1 MTPVSSQ
8 RLFMVVMEKS
18 SQNSLFDTTLS
29 EDSITSKGK
38 ILPPLA
44 HLSRPA
50 TLLEFVGHEHI
61 FKSYP
66 YLKTKNFPSIILFGP
81 SGTGKTTLARILA
94 LNSGKEFFTFNAV
107 LGGVADLKKIIG
119 AAQEMSVKE
128 GLQSVI
134 FVDEIHRFNKA
145 QQDALLPYIEEGA
158 FTLIGATTENPRVSV
173 NKALLSRMHIVQM
186 KELSPDDI
194 YKILIQTN
202 EKFGINLDLSL
213 LIIIADFAGGDARVA
228 LNTLEAAG
236 KLTQPTKEEIK
247 LLIIENARA
256 FDKGGNRHY
265 DVISAFIKSMRGS
278 DPQAAIHWLAVMID
292 GGEDPVF
299 IARRLVIF
307 ASEDVG
313 NADPTALTLATSAL
327 HSISSIGMPEARIIL
342 AQATTYLA
350 STYKSNA
357 AYLAIDHALE
367 FVRSQATI
375 QVPDHLKNHPPMNAQ
390 KYLYPHSYEN
400 HFVKQNYTEVPIPQF
415 YLPTQEGK
423 EDGLKKRLEKLWGHF
438 ASKI

>member
-1 MTPVSSQ
+1 
-8 RLFMVVMEKS
+8 MEKS

-29 EDSITSKGK
+29 QEMASSKGK
-38 ILPPLA
+38 VLPPLA
-44 HLSRPA
+44 HLCRP
-50 TLLEFVGHEHI
+50 LHFDEFVGHGEI
-61 FKSYP
+61 FKKYSF
-66 YLKTKNFPSIILFGP
+66 LKAKNFPSIILFGP
-81 SGTGKTTLARILA
+81 SGTGKTTLARLLA
-94 LNSGKEFFTFNAV
+94 SNSGKAFYQFNAV
-107 LGGVADLKKIIG
+107 LGGVADLKKLI
-119 AAQEMSVKE
+119 
-128 GLQSVI
+128 QSAEDARDKSGTQSII

-173 NKALLSRMHIVQM
+173 NKALLSRTHIVEL

-194 YKILIQTN
+194 HKILLQVN
-202 EKFGINLDLSL
+202 EKFKMNLDTIQLKV
-213 LIIIADFAGGDARVA
+213 IADFAGGDARVA
-228 LNTLEAAG
+228 LNTLEAAA
-236 KLTQPTKEEIK
+236 KLKNPTKEEIK

-256 FDKGGNRHY
+256 FDKGGSRHY
-265 DVISAFIKSMRGS
+265 DVISAFIKSLRWS

-327 HSISSIGMPEARIIL
+327 HSISNIGMPEARIIL

-357 AYLAIDHALE
+357 AYLAIDKALE
-367 FVRSQATI
+367 YVRSLSTI
-375 QVPDHLKNHPPMNAQ
+375 HVPDHLKNHPPMGSQ
-390 KYLYPHSYEN
+390 KYLYPHSHEH
-400 HFVKQNYTEVPIPQF
+400 HFVKQNYTQDPIPSF
-415 YLPTQEGK
+415 YIPTQEGK
-423 EDGLKKRLEKLWGHF
+423 EDGLKKRLEKLWGQF
-438 ASKI
+438 DPT

>member
-1 MTPVSSQ
+1 
-8 RLFMVVMEKS
+8 MEKS
-18 SQNSLFDTTLS
+18 SQNSLFETTLGQV
-29 EDSITSKGK
+29 DTASKGK

-44 HLSRPA
+44 HLSRPEV
-50 TLLEFVGHEHI
+50 LSEFIGHQEI
-61 FKSYP
+61 FKTYSF
-66 YLKTKNFPSIILFGP
+66 LRTKNFPSIILFGP

-94 LNSGKEFFTFNAV
+94 KESGKEFFQFNAV
-107 LGGVADLKKIIG
+107 LGGVADLKKLILQAEEIRHRLGQEAIIF
-119 AAQEMSVKE
+119 
-128 GLQSVI
+128 I
-134 FVDEIHRFNKA
+134 DEIHRFNKA

-158 FTLIGATTENPRVSV
+158 FTLIGATTENPRVAV
-173 NKALLSRMHIVQM
+173 NKALLSRAHIVQL
-186 KELSPDDI
+186 KELLADDI
-194 YKILIQTN
+194 LKILTQAK
-202 EKFGINLDLSL
+202 EKFGMTLNSEYLHT
-213 LIIIADFAGGDARVA
+213 IADFAGGDARIA
-228 LNTLEAAG
+228 LNTLEAAE
-236 KLTQPTKEEIK
+236 KISNPTKEEIK

-327 HSISSIGMPEARIIL
+327 HSITSIGMPEARIIL

-357 AYLAIDHALE
+357 AYLAINQALE
-367 FVRSQATI
+367 YVKSQATI
-375 QVPDHLKNHPPMNAQ
+375 EVPDHLKNHPPVDSQ
-390 KYLYPHSYEN
+390 KYLYPHSYES
-400 HFVKQNYTEVPIPQF
+400 HFVKQKYTKSSIPNF
-415 YLPTQEGK
+415 YIPTQEGK
-423 EDGLKKRLEKLWGHF
+423 EDGLKKRLEKLWGQF
-438 ASKI
+438 ASK

>member
-1 MTPVSSQ
+1 
-8 RLFMVVMEKS
+8 MEKS
-18 SQNSLFDTTLS
+18 SQNSLFASTLGQD
-29 EDSITSKGK
+29 DSTSKGK
-38 ILPPLA
+38 TLPPLA
-44 HLSRPA
+44 HMGRPE
-50 TLLEFVGHEHI
+50 TFEEFVGHSEI
-61 FKSYP
+61 FKNYSF
-66 YLKTKNFPSIILFGP
+66 LKSKNFPSIILYGP
-81 SGTGKTTLARILA
+81 SGTGKTTLARLLA
-94 LNSGKEFFTFNAV
+94 LNSGKEFYKFNAV
-107 LGGVADLKKIIG
+107 LGGVADLKKLIL
-119 AAQEMSVKE
+119 AAEEKRVGQ
-128 GLQSVI
+128 GLEAII

-173 NKALLSRMHIVQM
+173 NKALLSRMHIVQL
-186 KELSPDDI
+186 KELTPDDI
-194 YKILIQTN
+194 YKILVLTK
-202 EKFGINLDLSL
+202 EKFSLELDAGL
-213 LIIIADFAGGDARVA
+213 LLIIADFAGGDARVA
-228 LNTLEAAG
+228 LNTLEAAA
-236 KLTQPTKEEIK
+236 KLKNPTNEEIK

-327 HSISSIGMPEARIIL
+327 HCVANIGMPEARIIL

-357 AYLAIDHALE
+357 AYLAIDQALE
-367 FVRSQATI
+367 YVRSQATI
-375 QVPDHLKNHPPMNAQ
+375 QVPDHLKNNPPPGSQ
-390 KYLYPHSYEN
+390 KYLYPHSYDN
-400 HFVKQNYTEVPIPQF
+400 HFVKQNYTQKPIPTF
-415 YLPTQEGK
+415 YHPGQEGK
-423 EDGLKKRLEKLWGHF
+423 EDGLKKRLEKLWGPF
-438 ASKI
+438 DPK